1 MARGFGGLASLRD
14 MAEKSKVLDKGLG
27 YLLLPIEDVV
37 SKAQVRKRFKDIE
50 ELAATIKQDQ
60 LQSPIQVAP
69 KDENGKYVILRGER
83 RWRACK
89 LLGMKE
95 IKAIIDDTD
104 YNSASMLIGEIV
116 ENVQRN
122 DLDALEL
129 AMAVQRLVTEEN
141 LKPVE
146 IAERLGKSRGFV
158 SMHLSIANNLP
169 EAAEKLM
176 NDGFLMGAETLYIL
190 GQIEKEAPDVVQELC
205 ERAHAEG
212 RGVTRGEAREAQYAL
227 NEPEPAQDETPDVTE
242 PAPAPAPANTAEPE
256 ASTAASAS
264 DETPAAGEECFA
276 GETFAKPEGDDS
288 PTAAAEAGSQQT
300 QSTPAP
306 ATKPAARPSPVAIDL
321 MVSVLVDDAFQK
333 GTIAWSRKAPRE
345 GYVFVALD
353 DGTVRSFALTD
364 VQLLDVRNVEDVTVS

>member
-50 ELAATIKQDQ
+50 ELAATIKQNQ

-129 AMAVQRLVTEEN
+129 AMAIQRLVTEEN

-169 EAAEKLM
+169 LAAEKLM
-176 NDGFLMGAETLYIL
+176 NEGFLMGAETLYIL
-190 GQIEKEAPDVVQELC
+190 GQIEKEAPNAVQELC
-205 ERAHAEG
+205 ERAYAEG

-227 NEPEPAQDETPDVTE
+227 NEPEPTQEEDPAVTS
-242 PAPAPAPANTAEPE
+242 PAPASAAESE
-256 ASTAASAS
+256 ASTAASVTDVAP
-264 DETPAAGEECFA
+264 TTAEESFA
-276 GETFAKPEGDDS
+276 GETFARPGDDEGRAV
-288 PTAAAEAGSQQT
+288 TAAKSTEPT
-300 QSTPAP
+300 QSAPTPAS
-306 ATKPAARPSPVAIDL
+306 KPASRPSPVAIDL

-353 DGTVRSFALTD
+353 DGTVRSFALTE
-364 VQLLDVRNVEDVTVS
+364 VQLLDVRNVEEGAIS

>member
-1 MARGFGGLASLRD
+1 MARGFGGLTSLRD

-37 SKAQVRKRFKDIE
+37 SKAQVRKRFTGIE

-129 AMAVQRLVTEEN
+129 AMAIQRLVTEEN

-169 EAAEKLM
+169 QAAEKLM
-176 NDGFLMGAETLYIL
+176 NEGFLMGAETLYIL
-190 GQIEKEAPDVVQELC
+190 GQIEKESPDVVQELC
-205 ERAHAEG
+205 ERAYAEG

-227 NEPEPAQDETPDVTE
+227 NEPEPAQDESPAVTKPE
-242 PAPAPAPANTAEPE
+242 PSDSAEPD
-256 ASTAASAS
+256 ASTAATAT
-264 DETPAAGEECFA
+264 DEAPATGEESFA
-276 GETFAKPEGDDS
+276 GETFAQ
-288 PTAAAEAGSQQT
+288 AEAGEGPSVTAAQNTQPT
-300 QSTPAP
+300 QSAPVTASKP
-306 ATKPAARPSPVAIDL
+306 ATRPSPVAIDL

-333 GTIAWSRKAPRE
+333 GAIAWSRKAPRE

-353 DGTVRSFALTD
+353 DGTVRSFALTE
-364 VQLLDVRNVEDVTVS
+364 VQLLDVRNVEEGAVR

>member
-1 MARGFGGLASLRD
+1 MARGFGGLTSLRD

-37 SKAQVRKRFKDIE
+37 SKAQVRKRFTGIE

-129 AMAVQRLVTEEN
+129 AMAIQRLVTEEN

-169 EAAEKLM
+169 QAAEKLM
-176 NDGFLMGAETLYIL
+176 NEGFLMGAETLYIL
-190 GQIEKEAPDVVQELC
+190 GQIEKESPDVVQELC
-205 ERAHAEG
+205 ERAYAEG

-227 NEPEPAQDETPDVTE
+227 NEPEPAQDESPAVTKPE
-242 PAPAPAPANTAEPE
+242 PSDSAEPD
-256 ASTAASAS
+256 ASTAATAT
-264 DETPAAGEECFA
+264 DEAPATGEESFA
-276 GETFAKPEGDDS
+276 GETFVKPEGGEG
-288 PTAAAEAGSQQT
+288 PAVTTTENTQPSQ
-300 QSTPAP
+300 SAPVPAS
-306 ATKPAARPSPVAIDL
+306 KPASRPSPVAIDL

-353 DGTVRSFALTD
+353 DGTVRSFALTE
-364 VQLLDVRNVEDVTVS
+364 VQLLDVRNVEEGAIS